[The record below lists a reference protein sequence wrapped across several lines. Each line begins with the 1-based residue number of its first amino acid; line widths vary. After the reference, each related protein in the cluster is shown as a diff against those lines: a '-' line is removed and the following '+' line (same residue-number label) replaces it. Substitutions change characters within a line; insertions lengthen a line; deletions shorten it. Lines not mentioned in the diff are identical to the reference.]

1 MKNIE
6 KVMSITEASKRWVIA
21 KQFILAKK
29 FINELRTKRPE
40 FPLYEKTDAY
50 ACDDDEY

>member
-29 FINELRTKRPE
+29 IYK
-40 FPLYEKTDAY
+40 
-50 ACDDDEY
+50 